1 MMKDKVMINGM
12 IIEIINKK
20 VKKIK
25 KENKKIDI
33 NINMIER
40 NNTKWR
46 NIIIQEKLSMMM
58 RDNKKNINQKNC
70 ILMNIG
76 KRMGQIINFIS
87 KKKIENIRRERLRK
101 NNLITGNNNNNK
113 IIIDKNLDNFF
124 KIELMRIR
132 TLDIK
137 INIKKVVL
145 ENKSNLILIIEDN
158 NIIINISN
166 MVNGKNKKKMNK

>member
-58 RDNKKNINQKNC
+58 RDNKKNIN
-70 ILMNIG
+70 
-76 KRMGQIINFIS
+76 
-87 KKKIENIRRERLRK
+87 
-101 NNLITGNNNNNK
+101 
-113 IIIDKNLDNFF
+113 
-124 KIELMRIR
+124 
-132 TLDIK
+132 
-137 INIKKVVL
+137 
-145 ENKSNLILIIEDN
+145 
-158 NIIINISN
+158 
-166 MVNGKNKKKMNK
+166 

>member
-1 MMKDKVMINGM
+1 
-12 IIEIINKK
+12 
-20 VKKIK
+20 
-25 KENKKIDI
+25 
-33 NINMIER
+33 
-40 NNTKWR
+40 
-46 NIIIQEKLSMMM
+46 
-58 RDNKKNINQKNC
+58 
-70 ILMNIG
+70 MNIG